1 MPEDIPLH
9 EKVDP
14 WIRNRFKN
22 IFALKQPL
30 NNRISKEIFDKLLAF
45 LSIPVVFPLIFL
57 IIIAMLIEGLF
68 FSDCK
73 GPIFASYW
81 SYSKGEKFIKYKF
94 RIAKY
99 SLRDKKA
106 LKGDFSHQYHMPQAR
121 ENITYVGW
129 FLKKYYLDELV
140 QIFNIIKGDISFIG
154 PRALAV
160 FYYLKEIEEGNI
172 TRKLIKSGIFSE
184 NHIRKGSIQA
194 NNKFLEYYY
203 IEKYITLS
211 GINLVLYD
219 MSIILRGIKM
229 ILEGKG

>member
-1 MPEDIPLH
+1 MPENIPLH

-14 WIRNRFKN
+14 WIQNRFKN

-30 NNRISKEIFDKLLAF
+30 NNKISKEIFDKLLAF

-57 IIIAMLIEGLF
+57 IIIAILIEGLF

-81 SYSKGEKFIKYKF
+81 SYSKGKKFIKYKF

-106 LKGDFSHQYHMPQAR
+106 LKGDFTRQYHMPHGR

-129 FLKKYYLDELV
+129 FLKKYNLDELV
-140 QIFNIIKGDISFIG
+140 QIFNVIKGDMSFIG

-160 FYYLKEIEEGNI
+160 FDYLKEVEEGNI
-172 TRKLIKSGIFSE
+172 SRKLIKSGIFSE
-184 NHIRKGSIQA
+184 NTIRKGSVYTID
-194 NNKFLEYYY
+194 KFLEYYY

-219 MSIILRGIKM
+219 MSIIIRGIKM

>member
-1 MPEDIPLH
+1 MPEDTPFYK
-9 EKVDP
+9 KVDP
-14 WIRNRFKN
+14 RIRNRFKN

-30 NNRISKEIFDKLLAF
+30 NNKISKEIFDKLLAF

-57 IIIAMLIEGLF
+57 IIIAILIEGLF

-81 SYSKGEKFIKYKF
+81 SYSKGKKFIKYKF

-106 LKGDFSHQYHMPQAR
+106 SKGDFSRQYHMPRGR

-129 FLKKYYLDELV
+129 FLKKYNLDELV
-140 QIFNIIKGDISFIG
+140 QIFNVIKGDMSFIG

-160 FYYLKEIEEGNI
+160 FDYLKEVEEGNI
-172 TRKLIKSGIFSE
+172 SRKLIKSGIFSE
-184 NHIRKGSIQA
+184 NTIRKGSVYTID
-194 NNKFLEYYY
+194 KFLEYYY

-219 MSIILRGIKM
+219 MSIIIRGIKM